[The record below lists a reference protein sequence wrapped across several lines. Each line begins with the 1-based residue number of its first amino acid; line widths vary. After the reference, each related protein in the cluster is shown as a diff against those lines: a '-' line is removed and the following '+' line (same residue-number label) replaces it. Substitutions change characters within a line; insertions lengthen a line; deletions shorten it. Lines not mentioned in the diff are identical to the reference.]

1 MGKDS
6 PLTRLPVIGISPHCP
21 ATEAHL
27 PGTIISLCTGFVE
40 NQAEHFKRRRSS
52 YRLASFFKLKMN
64 VSIIGLFLF
73 IYFPFRMHTGFG
85 PDNMLDECVQSSN
98 TIVDGEALKFYTRD
112 PPFVDAQSFW
122 TFARYFRKTWQCE
135 KTGFGGVSTV
145 LDTSCSMSTVAAVA
159 LLLVPTITIAQIRS
173 LEVYMFVVAAF
184 YGLLLVVC
192 FLMSFGFKFFS
203 NLPVA
208 ELDLDQMTWRV
219 GFLGGLC
226 KHGPW
231 IARFVLVVAGSLVV
245 GLLIRM
251 APARECFGVTA
262 RTHNCINFQDDSA
275 ITPSLSRYY
284 FSEHCQGPGLPHQ
297 ADMEAHLR
305 ECNSPAYKSMFSGRF
320 DDTDVNRIRVVYDS
334 SNVNFLYKAS
344 SQFEQTCPYYGIDI
358 PGQKMFRDVYCR
370 CLYVGESTTNEA
382 ALKRINNRIDR
393 LNVPKIQG
401 SAVSVLPCDDDIATT
416 TVESCIPSN
425 YRGQQPL
432 SLLVKAKNPDDPYE
446 AFRTNASFGY
456 ATKQFCAW
464 GSSNDPTLFFD
475 EPECSQIGS
484 YINRYIYL
492 FCLLMSILTFMLI
505 GIGAMLRYAV
515 PTETWCYN
523 PHVDNE
529 NYLWKIL
536 RTIGP
541 G

>member
-1 MGKDS
+1 
-6 PLTRLPVIGISPHCP
+6 
-21 ATEAHL
+21 
-27 PGTIISLCTGFVE
+27 
-40 NQAEHFKRRRSS
+40 
-52 YRLASFFKLKMN
+52 
-64 VSIIGLFLF
+64 
-73 IYFPFRMHTGFG
+73 
-85 PDNMLDECVQSSN
+85 
-98 TIVDGEALKFYTRD
+98 
-112 PPFVDAQSFW
+112 
-122 TFARYFRKTWQCE
+122 
-135 KTGFGGVSTV
+135 
-145 LDTSCSMSTVAAVA
+145 
-159 LLLVPTITIAQIRS
+159 
-173 LEVYMFVVAAF
+173 
-184 YGLLLVVC
+184 
-192 FLMSFGFKFFS
+192 MSFGFKFFS

-245 GLLIRM
+245 GLLIRV
-251 APARECFGVTA
+251 G
-262 RTHNCINFQDDSA
+262 
-275 ITPSLSRYY
+275 LLLLYY

-401 SAVSVLPCDDDIATT
+401 SAASVLPCDDDIASI

-456 ATKQFCAW
+456 ATKQFCSW

-484 YINRYIYL
+484 YINRYIE
-492 FCLLMSILTFMLI
+492 LL
-505 GIGAMLRYAV
+505 
-515 PTETWCYN
+515 
-523 PHVDNE
+523 
-529 NYLWKIL
+529 
-536 RTIGP
+536 
-541 G
+541 

>member
-1 MGKDS
+1 
-6 PLTRLPVIGISPHCP
+6 
-21 ATEAHL
+21 
-27 PGTIISLCTGFVE
+27 
-40 NQAEHFKRRRSS
+40 
-52 YRLASFFKLKMN
+52 
-64 VSIIGLFLF
+64 
-73 IYFPFRMHTGFG
+73 
-85 PDNMLDECVQSSN
+85 
-98 TIVDGEALKFYTRD
+98 
-112 PPFVDAQSFW
+112 
-122 TFARYFRKTWQCE
+122 
-135 KTGFGGVSTV
+135 
-145 LDTSCSMSTVAAVA
+145 
-159 LLLVPTITIAQIRS
+159 
-173 LEVYMFVVAAF
+173 
-184 YGLLLVVC
+184 
-192 FLMSFGFKFFS
+192 
-203 NLPVA
+203 
-208 ELDLDQMTWRV
+208 
-219 GFLGGLC
+219 
-226 KHGPW
+226 
-231 IARFVLVVAGSLVV
+231 
-245 GLLIRM
+245 
-251 APARECFGVTA
+251 
-262 RTHNCINFQDDSA
+262 
-275 ITPSLSRYY
+275 
-284 FSEHCQGPGLPHQ
+284 
-297 ADMEAHLR
+297 
-305 ECNSPAYKSMFSGRF
+305 SMFSGRF
-320 DDTDVNRIRVVYDS
+320 DVRVVYPTRCQRCWVLHHDCMDTDVNRIRVVHDS

-401 SAVSVLPCDDDIATT
+401 SAASVLPCDDDIAST

-456 ATKQFCAW
+456 ATKQFCSW

-523 PHVDNE
+523 PHTEQEYHGLATYKCTSVAFCDVQLSTKRDRE
-529 NYLWKIL
+529 
-536 RTIGP
+536 
-541 G
+541 